1 MVKDKE
7 VKGAKSDV
15 EVLEEV
21 KEKVSTLLGYLEVDA
36 QAKIQM
42 EVADDGRKVVRVD
55 VSGDD
60 DLGRLI
66 GRMGSSLRSLQTV
79 LSLLVNKGREEPLY
93 IALDVNGYRAKR
105 EEALKQMALRAA
117 DIAKKR
123 ARVYE
128 LPPMNPAERRVV
140 HMALADDE
148 EVTTESA
155 GEGMSRR
162 VMIKPKNAP
171 EGAETVSGGGNAMAG
186 DKEFDENE
194 ILDDMEMSEAKAE
207 PEDISA

>member
-1 MVKDKE
+1 MAKE
-7 VKGAKSDV
+7 KTDVEILEDVKGV
-15 EVLEEV
+15 VTVLLEH
-21 KEKVSTLLGYLEVDA
+21 LEVDA
-36 QAKIQM
+36 QAKLMM
-42 EVADDGRKVVRVD
+42 EAGDDGRKVVKVE
-55 VSGDD
+55 VEGDD

-79 LSLLVNKGREEPLY
+79 IALLVNKGREEPVFVS
-93 IALDVNGYRAKR
+93 LDVNGYRAKR
-105 EEALKQMALRAA
+105 EESLRQMALRAA

-128 LPPMNPAERRVV
+128 LPPMPPAERRVV
-140 HMALADDE
+140 HMALSNDE
-148 EVTTESA
+148 ELTTESL

-162 VMIKPKNAP
+162 VLIKPKNAP
-171 EGAETVSGGGNAMAG
+171 EGAEPGRDREPGERDFNE
-186 DKEFDENE
+186 DE

>member
-1 MVKDKE
+1 MVKE
-7 VKGAKSDV
+7 QSD
-15 EVLEEV
+15 LEILESV
-21 KEKVSTLLGYLEVDA
+21 KEKVSTLLGHLEVDA

-42 EVADDGRKVVRVD
+42 EIADDGKKVAKVE

-60 DLGRLI
+60 ELGRLI

-79 LSLLVNKGREEPLY
+79 LSLLINKGREEPLY
-93 IALDVNGYRAKR
+93 IYLDVNGYRAKR
-105 EEALKQMALRAA
+105 EESLRNMALRAA

-123 ARVYE
+123 ARIYE
-128 LPPMNPAERRVV
+128 LPPMNASERRVV
-140 HMALADDE
+140 HMALADDD
-148 EVTTESA
+148 EVSTESA
-155 GEGMSRR
+155 GEGMGRR

-171 EGAETVSGGGNAMAG
+171 EGAQPTPISGNN
-186 DKEFDENE
+186 EYDENE